1 MPSVPG
7 GEFIHL
13 VSTIPCVQAS
23 DDPAPAFICFSLAP
37 FSSNIPGLVPTLPGT
52 HSITAMQPTAI
63 VRDVS

>member
-1 MPSVPG
+1 MLAVPA

-23 DDPAPAFICFSLAP
+23 GAPSPAFICFSMVP
-37 FSSNIPGLVPTLPGT
+37 FSSNIQGLEHTFPGA
-52 HSITAMQPTAI
+52 HSIVAMQPTAI